1 MKSSF
6 YTTLSAKLT
15 SITLALLLLPSC
27 QAPAPI
33 IEAQDLAGQ
42 LDQMFRG
49 GVQMRL
55 DQYSRE
61 LASSWERE
69 LNHVIRA
76 ELSKASEGGMIPEET
91 VLTLLQQQ
99 SEARKHNQERIAL
112 ERKADQEAAKATSE
126 IDKLRASIRRWM
138 AAGMTTEERDR
149 VYQIAGESARRMI
162 SNDNN

>member
-1 MKSSF
+1 MRSSF
-6 YTTLSAKLT
+6 YIIASAKLA
-15 SITLALLLLPSC
+15 SLATVLLLLQSC

-33 IEAQDLAGQ
+33 IEAQDLAGE

-49 GVQMRL
+49 GVQTRL

-76 ELSKASEGGMIPEET
+76 ELSKASENGMIPEDT
-91 VLTLLQQQ
+91 VLSLLQQQ
-99 SEARKHNQERIAL
+99 NEARKHNQERISL
-112 ERKADQEAAKATSE
+112 ERRADQEAAKTTNE

-162 SNDNN
+162 NNDNN

>member
-1 MKSSF
+1 
-6 YTTLSAKLT
+6 
-15 SITLALLLLPSC
+15 
-27 QAPAPI
+27 
-33 IEAQDLAGQ
+33 
-42 LDQMFRG
+42 
-49 GVQMRL
+49 MRL